1 MKGKTECTLFIE
13 HKCKYSEMTRLISL
27 LFSLLWLQIWLC
39 QRWHAL
45 HGFVWSHN
53 WLMSQSM
60 IFLGSTDS
68 KGQARKT
75 GTQRFWGQLNTHL
88 WSFIPPSLVK
98 ITHQPTTSPIMS
110 LCMCEC
116 MWLARMNLQCVSV
129 YPGARVFMRL
139 NKLSYLPPIRAL
151 MSTRNVP
158 FVILGMCYKLRA
170 QGRVIC

>member
-1 MKGKTECTLFIE
+1 MWWKGKLNVPFSLNTNVSTLRWPVWFPFSYL
-13 HKCKYSEMTRLISL
+13 CYGYKYDYAKDGMQYMDLSGATIGWCLRAWFSWVRLIQKVRPGKQGL
-27 LFSLLWLQIWLC
+27 
-39 QRWHAL
+39 R
-45 HGFVWSHN
+45 GFGDSWTPISDPSSH
-53 WLMSQSM
+53 
-60 IFLGSTDS
+60 
-68 KGQARKT
+68 
-75 GTQRFWGQLNTHL
+75 
-88 WSFIPPSLVK
+88 
-98 ITHQPTTSPIMS
+98 HQPTTSPIMS

-158 FVILGMCYKLRA
+158 FGILRMCYKLRA

>member
-1 MKGKTECTLFIE
+1 MMKGKTECTLFIE

-39 QRWHAL
+39 QRWHAV

-75 GTQRFWGQLNTHL
+75 GTQRFRGQLNTHL

-110 LCMCEC
+110 LCG
-116 MWLARMNLQCVSV
+116 WLAWIYSV
-129 YPGARVFMRL
+129 LVCIQGQECLWGLINWATCL
-139 NKLSYLPPIRAL
+139 LSEH
-151 MSTRNVP
+151 
-158 FVILGMCYKLRA
+158 
-170 QGRVIC
+170 